1 MLINLLL
8 IPLIGIVIIILFS
21 SNNVR
26 LSYIIGLL
34 TSI

>member
-8 IPLIGIVIIILFS
+8 IPLIGIMIILLFS
-21 SNNVR
+21 GKNVR